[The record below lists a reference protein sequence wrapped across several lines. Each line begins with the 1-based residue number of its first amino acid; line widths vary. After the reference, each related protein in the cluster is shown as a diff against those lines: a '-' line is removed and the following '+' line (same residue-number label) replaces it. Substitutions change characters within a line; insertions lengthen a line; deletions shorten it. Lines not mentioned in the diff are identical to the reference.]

1 MLALFYFLPS
11 LGELFAVRQIY
22 IIESIFSFVKQNI
35 KRSGVTSHRA
45 NVSGEITH
53 CAGHINHFVL
63 IQQIFF

>member
-22 IIESIFSFVKQNI
+22 IIESILSFVKQNI

-45 NVSGEITH
+45 NVSWEITH